1 MKKWWAAA
9 LCAWKQIFGSNF
21 INFSFYFHKFEGFRT
36 STTTASSD
44 LNNNTWQILESD
56 WEGWRETRSSL
67 WKWSTIK
74 SVGNIRQ
81 SQFHFLLDQ
90 QTHKSTVTAEVER
103 DFSFF
108 VNSSCGLSL
117 RVSAKTETQTTE
129 KNVSFDNHISPEWH
143 STISRLCVTIHHQSD
158 PSATSA

>member
-1 MKKWWAAA
+1 MQIWLIFRDAATA
-9 LCAWKQIFGSNF
+9 
-21 INFSFYFHKFEGFRT
+21 SFPH
-36 STTTASSD
+36 TTAPAD
-44 LNNNTWQILESD
+44 WNNKAWHVVASD

-74 SVGNIRQ
+74 AVANIRQ

-90 QTHKSTVTAEVER
+90 QTYKSTVTADVDG

-117 RVSAKTETQTTE
+117 KSRSENGDADNGE
-129 KNVSFDNHISPEWH
+129 K
-143 STISRLCVTIHHQSD
+143 CVIW
-158 PSATSA
+158 